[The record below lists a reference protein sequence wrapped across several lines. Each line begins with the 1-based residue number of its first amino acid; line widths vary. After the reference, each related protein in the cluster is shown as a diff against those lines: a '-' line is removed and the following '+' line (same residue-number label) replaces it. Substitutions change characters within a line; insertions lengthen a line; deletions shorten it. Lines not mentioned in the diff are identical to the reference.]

1 MTIAIEKNFL
11 LSTDKPGAEEIVPE
25 LVHMETGDSIHVP
38 NVNNS
43 GFPPVSSVAVYL
55 YGLKNHKEFMAEYDD
70 WGLRIWRT
78 K

>member
-1 MTIAIEKNFL
+1 MMIAIEKNFL
-11 LSTDKPGAEEIVPE
+11 LSTDKPSAEEIVPE

-38 NVNNS
+38 NADNS
-43 GFPPVSSVAVYL
+43 KFPPVSSVAVYL
-55 YGLKNHKEFMAEYDD
+55 YGLKNNKEFMAEYDD